1 MELMFY
7 ICIEPLKQRQMSKEI
22 IQEVI
27 TDEINGRLV
36 QLVEEMSTNE
46 FIDLICD
53 KVYTEKGID
62 YTDEMKEEIH
72 SLCGDQVFPL
82 VLKIMEHVSGIP
94 LPQVTD

>member
-1 MELMFY
+1 LYRTFKTKTM
-7 ICIEPLKQRQMSKEI
+7 LKET

-27 TDEINGRLV
+27 TDEINDRLT

-62 YTDEMKEEIH
+62 YTDEMREEIQ
-72 SLCGDQVFPL
+72 SLTGDQVFPL
-82 VLKIMEHVSGIP
+82 LLKLMEHVSGIP
-94 LPQVTD
+94 LPQVP

>member
-1 MELMFY
+1 M
-7 ICIEPLKQRQMSKEI
+7 LKET

-27 TDEINGRLV
+27 TDEINDRLT

-62 YTDEMKEEIH
+62 YTDEMREEIQ
-72 SLCGDQVFPL
+72 SLTGDQVFPL
-82 VLKIMEHVSGIP
+82 LLKLMEHVSGIP
-94 LPQVTD
+94 LPQVP